1 MRYKDLVSCYCSSKN
16 RKSESNSQLDGVLF
30 HLFESCYCSS
40 KTRKSESNS
49 QPHRDKP
56 EQDNGCYCSSNT
68 RKSESNSQHDIGKDV
83 VAERCYCSSKTNKIR
98 LFGNTKTANILE
110 IPFLLPSNNHELIFM
125 MPRLDILR

>member
-1 MRYKDLVSCYCSSKN
+1 MKKSASKS
-16 RKSESNSQLDGVLF
+16 RFFLYHNSATNSLTLIQLQQI
-30 HLFESCYCSS
+30 SCYCSS

-49 QPHRDKP
+49 QHRKWTLWP
-56 EQDNGCYCSSNT
+56 RIRCYCSSNT
-68 RKSESNSQHDIGKDV
+68 RKSESNSQLKWCSIS
-83 VAERCYCSSKTNKIR
+83 APNRCYCSSKTNKIR